1 MISYRAAVASALGQ
15 GNREN
20 GDNFYFNTRYLTAD
34 LIDSQVL
41 LSHKKAQKGLQIY
54 AVSDGTGAES
64 YDEETSAII
73 VKNLLKYHK
82 ILVDDPECD
91 VPNTILDYIDE
102 TNKIVNRNIR
112 ETGNHNS
119 YGTLALLCVER
130 ESTLICSVGDSRVYK
145 FSRGKLQQLTEDHT
159 QAQKMVSLGLLDA
172 SKASSHIKRNK
183 LTQYFGEMPEGM
195 SIEPYMDAIVSN
207 DGDMYLLCT
216 KGFYET
222 VSKDE
227 IAGILS
233 HQPNPADAVDELMA
247 YATDKG
253 VRDDATIILVRAEDT
268 EAGAIA
274 GGAVAGAAA
283 AGAASTPMF
292 KSTRTTLFAHDEEK
306 PANSTKKQY
315 EEYTEQKEE
324 SDGVNG
330 FFGMLLAPFRKDGV
344 KDPNKFWPSLI
355 IFAVCILA
363 LIVLAVFGYN
373 LFSSN
378 RTNDLEPTKAPVIAT
393 ATPEA
398 DTATPDSGITPTPF
412 GHTPKP
418 TQDPNATPAPTG
430 TPTPVPTASPT
441 PTTAPTASPTKAP
454 APTKAPTPAPT
465 PAPTV
470 TDLSVSGAKTQ
481 YNVGEEFSKDG
492 MKVFAEYSDG
502 NSKNVTNEVS
512 ISGFK
517 SDAPGDCTVTVS
529 FGGKSTSFTVHI
541 IGNAPESDNP

>member
-82 ILVDDPECD
+82 RLVDDPECD

-112 ETGNHNS
+112 ETGNHDS

-145 FSRGKLQQLTEDHT
+145 FSRGRLQQLTEDHT

-183 LTQYFGEMPEGM
+183 LTQFFGEMPEGM

-216 KGFYET
+216 KGFYEA
-222 VSKDE
+222 VSKEE

-233 HQPNPADAVDELMA
+233 HQSNPADAVDELMA

-253 VRDDATIILVRAEDT
+253 VKDDATIILVHAEDT
-268 EAGAIA
+268 EAGAAI
-274 GGAVAGAAA
+274 GGAAVGAAA
-283 AGAASTPMF
+283 AGASAPMF

-306 PANSTKKQY
+306 PANDAKKQY
-315 EEYTEQKEE
+315 EEYTEQKDEG
-324 SDGVNG
+324 DGVNG

-378 RTNDLEPTKAPVIAT
+378 RQNNIEPTKAPAIAT
-393 ATPEA
+393 ATPTVEP
-398 DTATPDSGITPTPF
+398 TETPAGEITPFAHSPS
-412 GHTPKP
+412 P
-418 TQDPNATPAPTG
+418 TKDPNATPAPTG

-441 PTTAPTASPTKAP
+441 PTAAPSATPTKAP
-454 APTKAPTPAPT
+454 ATPTPTKAPTPT

-481 YNVGEEFSKDG
+481 YTVGQGFSKDG
-492 MKVFAEYSDG
+492 MKVFAEYTDG
-502 NSKNVTNEVS
+502 STKNVTNDCS
-512 ISGFK
+512 YSGFD
-517 SDAPGDCTVTVS
+517 SSNPGSCTVTVS
-529 FGGKSTSFTVHI
+529 FGGKSTSFTVTI
-541 IGNAPESDNP
+541 NPVEP